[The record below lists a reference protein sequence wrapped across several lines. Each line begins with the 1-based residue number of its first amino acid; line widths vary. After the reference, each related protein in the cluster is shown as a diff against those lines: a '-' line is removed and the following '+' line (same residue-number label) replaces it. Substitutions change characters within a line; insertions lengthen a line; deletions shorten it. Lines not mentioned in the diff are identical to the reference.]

1 MIRAEEVEEV
11 EFPTDSDGEKWGQ
24 LLQEVEVPKV
34 WGKIY
39 FKEDLKFALPDGL
52 TVGKWG
58 KTRIDMKKFAHLQVS
73 YERADVLSRS

>member
-34 WGKIY
+34 WGKI
-39 FKEDLKFALPDGL
+39 
-52 TVGKWG
+52 
-58 KTRIDMKKFAHLQVS
+58 
-73 YERADVLSRS
+73 